1 MHELVFDGDLDGN
14 KHQRCAEVFN
24 RLRDQYEQDGT
35 QNKLSQLTVSMFTH
49 PGSFSCLSANA
60 AEARALLKPLLELC
74 KALDSGSDRDMH
86 RVMALEHL
94 VQMYEIFQR
103 ADLVL
108 TDAEA
113 DGAMAAYQ
121 TYLVHYNELLQLSL
135 DRKERNYN
143 LVFKHHHMCHIV
155 DHARFIHPR
164 YIWCY
169 EFEDLFD

>member
-1 MHELVFDGDLDGN
+1 M
-14 KHQRCAEVFN
+14 
-24 RLRDQYEQDGT
+24 
-35 QNKLSQLTVSMFTH
+35 
-49 PGSFSCLSANA
+49 
-60 AEARALLKPLLELC
+60 
-74 KALDSGSDRDMH
+74 DSGSDRDMH

-143 LVFKHHHMCHIV
+143 LVFKHHHMWHIV
-155 DHARFIHPR
+155 DHARFINPR

-169 EFEDLFD
+169 EFED